1 MLYASILYGGE
12 FMITPKQLLD
22 AGLLENPFQRYAD
35 TRFFYPNL
43 SEQRKVM
50 EVAYGF
56 ISDQKDPAK
65 NLGVIAGSAGAGKGM
80 LAMKLAQSAL
90 PGISADPAQPKSAH
104 GHTLGLYLNTNTVTE
119 PRHFLMAVLE
129 TLGVPA
135 SRSNANRL
143 EGIFERLETSEDQ
156 LLIVHDGPP
165 VEQEYLTQLLSW
177 SVEHEKKIKTLIF
190 LQDLNNTV
198 SNIGSL
204 ASFLGLYVPFR
215 APAPAEI
222 VSCLYARM
230 IFAGLEEPELLL
242 PQEEAMQIATE
253 SKGNLNA
260 ALQLAHQHLE
270 ELLNRQGPG
279 QMLKIFRNRNLGS

>member
-1 MLYASILYGGE
+1 
-12 FMITPKQLLD
+12 MITPKQLIE
-22 AGLLENPFQRYAD
+22 AGLLENPFQRYPD

-50 EVAYGF
+50 EVAYNF
-56 ISDQKDPAK
+56 IADQKDPAK
-65 NLGVIAGSAGAGKGM
+65 NLGVIAGSAGAGKSM
-80 LAMKLAQSAL
+80 LAMKLAQTSL
-90 PGISADPAQPKSAH
+90 PGIAADPNQVSAH

-129 TLGVPA
+129 ALSVPA

-143 EGIFERLETSEDQ
+143 EGIFERLTESEDQ

-215 APAPAEI
+215 VPTNEEVAA
-222 VSCLYARM
+222 CLYARM
-230 IFAGLEEPELLL
+230 VFAGLREPEKLLS
-242 PQEEAMQIATE
+242 EAEAFEIAAQ
-253 SKGNLNA
+253 SRGNLNE
-260 ALQLAHQHLE
+260 ALRLANERLE
-270 ELLNRQGPG
+270 DLLTQQNQVL
-279 QMLKIFRNRNLGS
+279 MLKIFRNRNLVP

>member
-1 MLYASILYGGE
+1 
-12 FMITPKQLLD
+12 MIKPNQLIE
-22 AGLLENPFQRYAD
+22 AGLLENPFQRYPD

-50 EVAYGF
+50 EVAYSF
-56 ISDQKDPAK
+56 ITDQKDPAK
-65 NLGVIAGSAGAGKGM
+65 NLGVIAGSAGAGKSM
-80 LAMKLAQSAL
+80 LAMKLAQTSL
-90 PGISADPAQPKSAH
+90 PGIAADPNLVSAH

-129 TLGVPA
+129 TLSVPA

-143 EGIFERLETSEDQ
+143 EGIFERLTESEDQ

-215 APAPAEI
+215 APSNEEVAA
-222 VSCLYARM
+222 CLYARM
-230 IFAGLEEPELLL
+230 VFAGLREPEKLLS
-242 PQEEAMQIATE
+242 EDEALEIAAQ
-253 SKGNLNA
+253 SRGNLNE
-260 ALQLAHQHLE
+260 ALRLANERLE
-270 ELLNRQGPG
+270 DLLTQQNQG
-279 QMLKIFRNRNLGS
+279 QMLKIFRNRNLVP

>member
-1 MLYASILYGGE
+1 
-12 FMITPKQLLD
+12 MITPNQLIE
-22 AGLLENPFQRYAD
+22 AGLLENPFQRYPD

-50 EVAYGF
+50 EVAYSF
-56 ISDQKDPAK
+56 ITDQKDPAK
-65 NLGVIAGSAGAGKGM
+65 NLGVIAGSAGAGKSM
-80 LAMKLAQSAL
+80 LAMKLAQTSL
-90 PGISADPAQPKSAH
+90 PGIASDPNQAVSAR

-129 TLGVPA
+129 TLSVPA

-143 EGIFERLETSEDQ
+143 EGIFERLTESEDQ

-177 SVEHEKKIKTLIF
+177 SMEHEKKIKTLIF

-215 APAPAEI
+215 APSNEEI
-222 VSCLYARM
+222 AACLYARM
-230 IFAGLEEPELLL
+230 VFAGLRDPEKLL
-242 PQEEAMQIATE
+242 PEAEAFEIANQ
-253 SKGNLNA
+253 SRGNLNE
-260 ALQLAHQHLE
+260 ALRLANERLE
-270 ELLNRQGPG
+270 ALLGQQNQG
-279 QMLKIFRNRNLGS
+279 QMLKIFRNRNLVP